1 MCSFYLTVIRVLSMS
16 VVLQSINTKDKKG
29 KERRG
34 GVKKK
39 EGRNIKTK
47 IKKKKLIMMMQL
59 KAKCQTLRCILGNCG
74 LTASTRPPPLIPFQ
88 SCPLPSPRFSFFLPF
103 PRPLSFHSHFFFFFC
118 FHPSHFSFLGLPSLN
133 FNFSYIENDFHSTLY
148 ALLEIFYRIY
158 VLYQIL
164 NFLNLEII
172 FILNHTSPCDIF

>member
-103 PRPLSFHSHFFFFFC
+103 PRPLSFHSHFFFLFL
-118 FHPSHFSFLGLPSLN
+118 FSSF
-133 FNFSYIENDFHSTLY
+133 TLLFPWI
-148 ALLEIFYRIY
+148 ALVKF
-158 VLYQIL
+158 
-164 NFLNLEII
+164 
-172 FILNHTSPCDIF
+172 